1 MAELTVAIYVP
12 NYVPHLIE
20 KSILSVVAQTFDS
33 VEIIVVDDCRTNA
46 ESRGVKSTYKKLLKS
61 LNLRYGKSIRLLSM
75 DRSVGMSDALR
86 SVVEDSSGQ
95 YFSVL
100 IMGDI
105 FFKEN
110 TLSLLLDFIN
120 SNSASDGR
128 DLDLVQGKVVP
139 NKKDPSVLE
148 INQNAYDII
157 EKNVPENFVE
167 DDSDRFL
174 EKYFL
179 EEKHSLCIEGK
190 FFFRPVLD
198 DALER
203 MPRVESFM
211 ATEYLWMYFFCRCA
225 HSFATV
231 DGAVCV
237 KDMDTSPDSG
247 DLKIET
253 PGRWSRICS
262 SSSVF
267 SAIYFDLMERPMR
280 SEDFSEYI
288 RSVMTR
294 YAISNVRSM
303 SRVDSSISMVAEAI
317 LCEAW
322 GDDIVSECRAWI
334 EKNDS

>member
-75 DRSVGMSDALR
+75 DRSVGMPDALR

-120 SNSASDGR
+120 RHSASDGR

-139 NKKDPSVLE
+139 NKKDPFW
-148 INQNAYDII
+148 
-157 EKNVPENFVE
+157 K
-167 DDSDRFL
+167 
-174 EKYFL
+174 
-179 EEKHSLCIEGK
+179 
-190 FFFRPVLD
+190 
-198 DALER
+198 
-203 MPRVESFM
+203 
-211 ATEYLWMYFFCRCA
+211 
-225 HSFATV
+225 
-231 DGAVCV
+231 
-237 KDMDTSPDSG
+237 
-247 DLKIET
+247 
-253 PGRWSRICS
+253 
-262 SSSVF
+262 
-267 SAIYFDLMERPMR
+267 
-280 SEDFSEYI
+280 
-288 RSVMTR
+288 
-294 YAISNVRSM
+294 
-303 SRVDSSISMVAEAI
+303 
-317 LCEAW
+317 
-322 GDDIVSECRAWI
+322 
-334 EKNDS
+334 

>member
-12 NYVPHLIE
+12 SYIPHLIE
-20 KSILSVVAQTFDS
+20 KSILSVVGQTFDS

-61 LNLRYGKSIRLLSM
+61 LTLRYGKSIRLLSM
-75 DRSVGMSDALR
+75 GRSVGMSDALR
-86 SVVEDSSGQ
+86 SVVDDSSGQ

-110 TLSLLLDFIN
+110 SLSLLLDFVN
-120 SNSASDGR
+120 SHGMPDGGEW
-128 DLDLVQGKVVP
+128 DLVQGNVVP
-139 NKKDPSVLE
+139 NKKDQSVLE

-167 DDSDRFL
+167 EDSDRFL

-190 FFFRPVLD
+190 LFLRPVLD
-198 DALER
+198 EALEK

-211 ATEYLWMYFFCRCA
+211 ATEYLWMYFFCRAA
-225 HSFATV
+225 HSFASV

-237 KDMDTSPDSG
+237 KEMDASPDAG

-267 SAIYFDLMERPMR
+267 SAIYFDLMERPMQ
-280 SEDFSEYI
+280 SETFSEYI
-288 RSVMTR
+288 RSIMTR
-294 YAISNVRSM
+294 YALSNVRSI
-303 SRVDSSISMVAEAI
+303 SRVDSSIATVAEAI
-317 LCEAW
+317 LCESW

-334 EKNDS
+334 EKNDG